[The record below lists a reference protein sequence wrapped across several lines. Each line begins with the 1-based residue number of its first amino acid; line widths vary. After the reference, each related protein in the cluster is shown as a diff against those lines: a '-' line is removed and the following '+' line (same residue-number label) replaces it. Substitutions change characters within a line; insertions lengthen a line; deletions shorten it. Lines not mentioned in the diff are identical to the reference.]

1 MKLLDASTGSL
12 CTVCDLVRFAVT
24 QMAKS
29 NCFFG
34 HGFSNAEE
42 EATFLVTSALHLPL
56 ASAERFWQAKLLPA
70 EIEHVASLIQK
81 RCEEKVPS
89 AYLTGETWY
98 AGFRFKSDER
108 ALVPRSLL
116 INALE
121 LLQSNAED
129 DLFPAMPDLPESPK
143 ILDLCTGGGSIAIAM
158 AYRLFDEGR
167 LPKIVG
173 SDLST
178 KALALAK
185 ENIAMHELGK
195 HIKLVQGDLF
205 AGLKPSDKFDFILCN
220 PPYVNASS
228 MKKLPAEYLHE
239 PQDALEAGNDGMDFI
254 ERLLRELPNR
264 LKTGGALLLEIGN
277 EAPYFEKLISHL
289 NADAGLQF
297 EFSYCEVPAGDE
309 MVVLIQT

>member
-1 MKLLDASTGSL
+1 MTALAVSGLT
-12 CTVCDLVRFAVT
+12 TICDLARYATT
-24 QMAKS
+24 QMVSHK
-29 NCFFG
+29 CFFG

-42 EATFLVTSALHLPL
+42 EAIFLVTSALHLPL
-56 ASAERFWQAKLLPA
+56 ASADRFWQAKLLPT
-70 EIEHVASLIQK
+70 EIEHVTNLIQK
-81 RCEEKVPS
+81 RCDDKIPS

-108 ALVPRSLL
+108 ALIPRSLL
-116 INALE
+116 VNALE
-121 LLQSNAED
+121 LLQSNTEE
-129 DLFPAMPDLPESPK
+129 DLFPAMPELPESPK

-167 LPKIVG
+167 IPQITA
-173 SDLST
+173 SDLSL

-185 ENIAMHELGK
+185 ENIALHELGK
-195 HIKLVQGDLF
+195 HIKLAQGDLF
-205 AGLKPSDKFDFILCN
+205 AGLKSTATFDFIVCN
-220 PPYVNASS
+220 PPYVNAGS
-228 MKKLPAEYLHE
+228 MKKLPREYSHE

-297 EFSYCEVPAGDE
+297 EYSYCEVPAGDE

>member
-1 MKLLDASTGSL
+1 MTGL
-12 CTVCDLVRFAVT
+12 NTICDLVRFAVT
-24 QMAKS
+24 QMVS
-29 NCFFG
+29 NKCFFG
-34 HGFSNAEE
+34 HGFTNAED
-42 EATFLVTSALHLPL
+42 EATFLVTGALKLPL
-56 ASAERFWQAKLLPA
+56 ASAERFWQAKLLA
-70 EIEHVASLIQK
+70 SEIEYITSLIKK
-81 RCEEKVPS
+81 RCEEKIPS

-121 LLQSNAED
+121 LLQSNADED
-129 DLFPAMPDLPESPK
+129 LLPAMPVLPESPK

-158 AYRLFDEGR
+158 AYQMFDEGK
-167 LPKIVG
+167 LPKITG
-173 SDLST
+173 SDLSV

-205 AGLKPSDKFDFILCN
+205 SGLKPNDKFDFILCN

-228 MKKLPAEYLHE
+228 MKKLPAEYSHE
-239 PQDALEAGNDGMDFI
+239 PQDALEAGTDGMDFI

-264 LKTGGALLLEIGN
+264 LKTGGVLLLEIGN
-277 EAPYFEKLISHL
+277 EAPYFEALVSRLSI
-289 NADAGLQF
+289 NTGLQF

>member
-24 QMAKS
+24 QMAKHK
-29 NCFFG
+29 CFFG
-34 HGFSNAEE
+34 HGFSNADE

-56 ASAERFWQAKLLPA
+56 ASADRFWQAKLLPT

-121 LLQSNAED
+121 LLQSNMEE
-129 DLFPAMPDLPESPK
+129 DLFPAMPELPELPK
-143 ILDLCTGGGSIAIAM
+143 ILDLCTGGGSIAIAV

-167 LPKIVG
+167 LPKIIG
-173 SDLST
+173 SDLSI
-178 KALALAK
+178 KALELAK
-185 ENIAMHELGK
+185 ENVAMHELGK

-220 PPYVNASS
+220 PPYVNTSS
-228 MKKLPAEYLHE
+228 MKKLPAEYSHE

-277 EAPYFEKLISHL
+277 EGPYFEALVSRL
-289 NADAGLQF
+289 SSDASLQF

>member
-1 MKLLDASTGSL
+1 MTGL
-12 CTVCDLVRFAVT
+12 TTICDLVRFAVT
-24 QMAKS
+24 QMVSHK
-29 NCFFG
+29 CFFG
-34 HGFSNAEE
+34 HGFTNAEE
-42 EATFLVTSALHLPL
+42 EATFLVTSALKLPL
-56 ASAERFWQAKLLPA
+56 ASAERFWQAKLLA
-70 EIEHVASLIQK
+70 IEIEHITSLIRK
-81 RCEEKVPS
+81 RCEEKIPS

-121 LLQSNAED
+121 LLQSNADED
-129 DLFPAMPDLPESPK
+129 LLPAMPALPESPK
-143 ILDLCTGGGSIAIAM
+143 VLDLCTGGASIAIAV
-158 AYRLFDEGR
+158 AYKLFDEGR
-167 LPKIVG
+167 LPKITG
-173 SDLST
+173 SDLSV

-185 ENIAMHELGK
+185 ENIAMHELSK

-205 AGLKPSDKFDFILCN
+205 SGFKPSDKFDLILCN

-228 MKKLPAEYLHE
+228 MKKLPAEYAHE
-239 PQDALEAGNDGMDFI
+239 PQDALEAGSDGMDFI

-264 LKTGGALLLEIGN
+264 LKKGGALLLEIGN
-277 EAPYFEKLISHL
+277 EAPYFEALVSRLSI
-289 NADAGLQF
+289 DAGLQF

>member
-1 MKLLDASTGSL
+1 MTLLDSNVTSLSTL
-12 CTVCDLVRFAVT
+12 CDLVRFAMT
-24 QMAKS
+24 QMIKHK
-29 NCFFG
+29 CFFG
-34 HGFSNAEE
+34 HGFSDAEE
-42 EATFLVTSALHLPL
+42 EATFLVSSALHLPL
-56 ASAERFWQAKLLPA
+56 ASADKFWQAKLVPV

-81 RCEEKVPS
+81 RCEQKIPS

-98 AGFRFKSDER
+98 AGFRFKSDAR

-116 INALE
+116 LNAVE
-121 LLQSNAED
+121 LLQSNAEEA
-129 DLFPAMPDLPESPK
+129 LLPAMPELPESPK
-143 ILDLCTGGGSIAIAM
+143 ILDLCTGGGSIAIAL

-167 LPKIVG
+167 LPKIIG
-173 SDLST
+173 SDLSA

-205 AGLKPSDKFDFILCN
+205 SGLKASDKFDFILCN

-228 MKKLPAEYLHE
+228 MKKLPAEYSHE

-254 ERLLRELPNR
+254 ERLLRELPSR
-264 LKTGGALLLEIGN
+264 LKAGGSLLLEIGN
-277 EAPYFEKLISHL
+277 EAPYFEALISRL
-289 NADAGLQF
+289 SIDAGLQF

-309 MVVLIQT
+309 MVVLIQI